1 MKEIIT
7 IQISKFLTNDL
18 VKKIAQKQ
26 WKTTDP
32 SWINRSRQYVF
43 DEFMNENDCFGV
55 VATTSNDDVVGRL
68 HCVRNENNSRLWY
81 YGDLFVIPEYR
92 RMGIASQMIRTSMNY
107 LSELGAAMLRCYVE
121 PDNTPSR
128 KL

>member
-1 MKEIIT
+1 
-7 IQISKFLTNDL
+7 
-18 VKKIAQKQ
+18 
-26 WKTTDP
+26 
-32 SWINRSRQYVF
+32 
-43 DEFMNENDCFGV
+43 MNENDCFGV

-92 RMGIASQMIRTSMNY
+92 RMGIASQMIRTAINY
-107 LSELGAAMLRCYVE
+107 LSELGAAMPRCYVE